1 MVFFLNLKLEDCFHL
16 PLDDRAYDQF
26 LQLQSDLG
34 SLSLSPGKEDL
45 RIPGPSFGIYIF
57 ILLKTFTRLILL
69 ELMFQSLLYGS
80 GKQNV

>member
-34 SLSLSPGKEDL
+34 SLSLSQEGGFLVLHLE
-45 RIPGPSFGIYIF
+45 FTY
-57 ILLKTFTRLILL
+57 LLCSKVL
-69 ELMFQSLLYGS
+69 QG
-80 GKQNV
+80 